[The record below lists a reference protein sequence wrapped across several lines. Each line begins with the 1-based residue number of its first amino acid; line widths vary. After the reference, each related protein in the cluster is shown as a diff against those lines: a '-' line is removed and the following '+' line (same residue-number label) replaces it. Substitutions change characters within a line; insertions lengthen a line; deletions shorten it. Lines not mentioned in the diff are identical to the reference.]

1 MPRKRKNNTEKPLQD
16 TQQIQEQENQQPL
29 VPQDVGIRTTMDDQ
43 TIAFI
48 DWENGKG
55 DLLPPDLDKQIS
67 FNEER
72 ARYWIG
78 VGAQPTDTVKNLFT
92 KKKFNA

>member
-1 MPRKRKNNTEKPLQD
+1 MCDTLSWRKQVVKIRLKKLGSKKRPYYRIVVQDSQAPRDGTVIEE
-16 TQQIQEQENQQPL
+16 I
-29 VPQDVGIRTTMDDQ
+29 GIYHP
-43 TIAFI
+43 IEA
-48 DWENGKG
+48 E
-55 DLLPPDLDKQIS
+55 DKQIS